1 MAEVRSATP
10 ELERFARE
18 TLGCNCA
25 PEVFSRV
32 EDDRSPPPG
41 CPEILRRIAIGGRL
55 LIYVAEPADAEL
67 AARRMGAWIAAGR
80 TELDRRGMN
89 RLRLVVSLGQLTTED
104 VAVIESAFSQVPE
117 LAPIG
122 APGEEPRIHLHCL
135 PRAALAS
142 I

>member
-1 MAEVRSATP
+1 MAEVRSATS

-32 EDDRSPPPG
+32 EDDRNPPPG
-41 CPEILRRIAIGGRL
+41 CPEIHRRIAIGGRL
-55 LIYVAEPADAEL
+55 LIYVAEPADAGL

-80 TELDRRGMN
+80 AERDRRGMN
-89 RLRLVVSLGQLTTED
+89 RLRLVVSLRQLTTEG
-104 VAVIESAFSQVPE
+104 VAVIESAFSEVSE
-117 LAPIG
+117 LVAVG
-122 APGEEPRIHLHCL
+122 DAGEEPRIHLHCL